1 MALDLSK
8 IPAVELPKKEI
19 SVTLLGVKQTLT
31 VSAYDDGTS
40 LDIADIAEAHPDS
53 QERRV
58 RKLLLMECAKLD
70 EDTAEKLIRFH
81 REAVYDIINAVFEL
95 RNDFVKARQEETE
108 KAQKNL
114 TGEKSA
120 DMPN

>member
-8 IPAVELPKKEI
+8 IPAVELPKKDI
-19 SVTLLGVKQTLT
+19 TVDLLGVKQTLT
-31 VSAYDDGTS
+31 VQSYDDGTS
-40 LDIADIAEAHPDS
+40 LDIADVAETHPES

-58 RKLLLMECAKLD
+58 RKLLLVECAGVD
-70 EDTAEKLIRFH
+70 EDTAEKLIRYH
-81 REAVYDIINAVFEL
+81 RDAVYEIVNAIFEL
-95 RNDFVKARQEETE
+95 RDEFVKARKAETE

-120 DMPN
+120 DMPD